1 MQCNP
6 LSQMATNREAHLY
19 NLNTDIQDIRTH
31 ASCSFSRLFYHHPDV
46 NCTTYHRPP
55 IYCISE
61 KNQNRISRCVFIIY
75 YCQTRVVSH
84 VSVST
89 KMSSTSKHHRLHKLD
104 SVRPVH
110 YRKDT
115 PVGTKCQAFAHH
127 LMNKTK

>member
-1 MQCNP
+1 MLLLPPVLPPHITDLPFIAFLKKKPKPYQ
-6 LSQMATNREAHLY
+6 QM
-19 NLNTDIQDIRTH
+19 
-31 ASCSFSRLFYHHPDV
+31 C
-46 NCTTYHRPP
+46 
-55 IYCISE
+55 
-61 KNQNRISRCVFIIY
+61 IIY

-84 VSVST
+84 VSVSA